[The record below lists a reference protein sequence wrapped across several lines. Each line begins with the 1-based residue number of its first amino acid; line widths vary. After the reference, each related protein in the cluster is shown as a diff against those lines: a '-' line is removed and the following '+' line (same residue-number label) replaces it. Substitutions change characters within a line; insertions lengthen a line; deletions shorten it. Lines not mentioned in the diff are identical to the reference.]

1 MAVTDPK
8 KRSRNPT
15 VTDQGSSKCG
25 FHLTDEMLGWKVAI
39 PRTDQG
45 SSKGQDRRRLARPD
59 AHVAIPPY
67 RSGKFQVF
75 TSHRMPF
82 GLTGR
87 NPTVQIREVPSR
99 NRIPCQLSK
108 SDIVASHRTDQG
120 SSKVC
125 GLRSPLGS
133 PRSVAIPP
141 YRSGKFQA
149 RLSIDVQWTCPQGRN
164 PTVQIREV
172 PRWLRGRLKDLGAG
186 MAVAIPP
193 YRSGKFQVPRS
204 FPMVLPST
212 TVSQSHRTDQG
223 SSKRVNRLT
232 IRGMWL
238 AMSQSHR
245 TDQGSSKAASPTS
258 RGCGRSRSRNPT
270 VQIREVPRM
279 IFADFND
286 SFERM
291 YRRNPTVQIREVPR
305 ISKSYWRS
313 TQNLPSR
320 NPTVQIR
327 EVPRATVPTV

>member
-1 MAVTDPK
+1 M
-8 KRSRNPT
+8 
-15 VTDQGSSKCG
+15 KC
-25 FHLTDEMLGWKVAI
+25 WA
-39 PRTDQG
+39 
-45 SSKGQDRRRLARPD
+45 
-59 AHVAIPPY
+59 
-67 RSGKFQVF
+67 GKSQ
-75 TSHRMPF
+75 SH
-82 GLTGR
+82 
-87 NPTVQIREVPSR
+87 VQIREVPRAKIDDGWRAPMLMS
-99 NRIPCQLSK
+99 Q
-108 SDIVASHRTDQG
+108 SHRTDQG
-120 SSKVC
+120 SSKSSPRTEC
-125 GLRSPLGS
+125 LSGLR
-133 PRSVAIPP
+133 VAIPP

-279 IFADFND
+279 
-286 SFERM
+286 
-291 YRRNPTVQIREVPR
+291 
-305 ISKSYWRS
+305 
-313 TQNLPSR
+313 
-320 NPTVQIR
+320 
-327 EVPRATVPTV
+327 